1 MIGNNVYF
9 QICLNKECSEL
20 EGGNENKMW
29 TLPSKGLGL
38 SEEDKTDRELTVI
51 MEECYYHDPSSNVVG
66 P

>member
-1 MIGNNVYF
+1 
-9 QICLNKECSEL
+9 
-20 EGGNENKMW
+20 MW